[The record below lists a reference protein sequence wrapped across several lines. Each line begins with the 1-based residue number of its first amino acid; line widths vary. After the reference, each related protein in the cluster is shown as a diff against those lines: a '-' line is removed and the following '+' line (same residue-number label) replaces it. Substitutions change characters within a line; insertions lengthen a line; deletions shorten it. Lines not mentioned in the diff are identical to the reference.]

1 MNTRTSPAKLLNAQ
15 AIDRSP
21 WRMDP
26 PPPTGLPDLLLGAWP
41 GAVVAMALLGLL
53 LAFGSVVSDGVRR
66 GEQLRSQ
73 MASADWRC
81 DAVGP
86 QPTSLSCTRPGPSAR
101 LHSAESSPVL
111 TQAQMPPLPDRQE

>member
-1 MNTRTSPAKLLNAQ
+1 MSTRTAHAHLPSAKAT
-15 AIDRSP
+15 DRSP

-26 PPPTGLPDLLLGAWP
+26 PPPTGLLDLLLGAWP
-41 GAVVAMALLGLL
+41 GALVALALLGLL

-66 GEQLRSQ
+66 GEQLRNQ

-86 QPTSLSCTRPGPSAR
+86 HPTSLSCTRPGPSAR
-101 LHSAESSPVL
+101 LHSAESSLAL
-111 TQAQMPPLPDRQE
+111 TQTHVPPLPARQE